1 MFVSTSIY
9 CGVVPISSRKA
20 DEQGLFMMTL
30 VSEIS
35 MVAAG
40 PTDGVLVGQVLAGQK
55 SAFDELVSRYQRRA
69 TAVAYRLLGN
79 LQDALEVAQESFLK
93 AFTNLTTLQKSEAF
107 GPWLLRIVSNLSLN
121 LRRSRKS
128 LAVLPL
134 DDLLPSSGATNDDH
148 SLIMVMHDSE
158 PSRRMQRA
166 EVHSRIEQALGQL
179 SRRQREAISLF
190 ALEEIPQKQV
200 AQTLGCSVE
209 AVKWH
214 VFEGRRKLREI
225 LKDCL

>member
-1 MFVSTSIY
+1 
-9 CGVVPISSRKA
+9 
-20 DEQGLFMMTL
+20 MMTL

-35 MVAAG
+35 MVTVH

-79 LQDALEVAQESFLK
+79 LQDALEVAQEAFLK
-93 AFTNLTTLQKSEAF
+93 AFTNLTTLQKAEAF

-121 LRRSRKS
+121 LRRSRRS

-134 DDLLPSSGATNDDH
+134 DDLLPSAGTMGADH
-148 SLIMVMHDSE
+148 FLTAATHNAE
-158 PSRRMQRA
+158 PCCRMQRA
-166 EVHSRIEQALGQL
+166 EVRSRIEQALGQL

-190 ALEEIPQKQV
+190 TLEEIPQKQV

-214 VFEGRRKLREI
+214 VFEGRRKLKEI

>member
-1 MFVSTSIY
+1 
-9 CGVVPISSRKA
+9 
-20 DEQGLFMMTL
+20 MMTL

-35 MVAAG
+35 MTAAS

-79 LQDALEVAQESFLK
+79 LQDALEVSQEAFLK
-93 AFTNLTTLQKSEAF
+93 AFTNLTTLQKAEAF

-134 DDLLPSSGATNDDH
+134 DDLLPSAGAMGADH
-148 SLIMVMHDSE
+148 FMTARAHNAE
-158 PSRRMQRA
+158 PCRRMQRA
-166 EVHSRIEQALGQL
+166 EVSSRIEQALGQL